1 LIYSL
6 LNLVLLVSLMLPIL
20 CIAIMFLWNKPW
32 TVLLWCVG
40 IDSYYVSCAV
50 KDWYSTWDKLP
61 YKTHL
66 AHIFP

>member
-1 LIYSL
+1 
-6 LNLVLLVSLMLPIL
+6 
-20 CIAIMFLWNKPW
+20 MFLWNKPW